1 MTTVDGHLVIDR
13 KSQAEELEE
22 ETAMGPEDALPVLQK
37 VLKANVNLLEMGIPE
52 REIHALVK
60 AADTN
65 FNETE
70 YGFSEFAELL
80 NLAQDKGL
88 VRAEAG
94 IDHHL
99 RFYQGDELLSIL
111 EGEDHNL
118 SSDPQPPSSSTE
130 VSE

>member
-1 MTTVDGHLVIDR
+1 MSGTRFISRGMDDNGDV
-13 KSQAEELEE
+13 A
-22 ETAMGPEDALPVLQK
+22 
-37 VLKANVNLLEMGIPE
+37 
-52 REIHALVK
+52 
-60 AADTN
+60 N

-111 EGEDHNL
+111 EGEDQSL
-118 SSDPQPPSSSTE
+118 SSDPQPLSSSTE